1 MADNQVDL
9 KLNLDFKGV
18 NDALYQMIGDF
29 KGTDKEFEKIAA
41 SIDKNAKKLEA
52 SIILFGPAS
61 KQAATAQKAL
71 EANMITLVANGVN
84 PEIAALATLNTKLSQ
99 TQAATNGATGSIN
112 NSAGALKQSSKQWT
126 SLALVVQDL
135 PYGFRGIQN
144 NLPALF
150 GSIASAAGPAY
161 FAFSALI
168 AAITFFDQQSQKA
181 AASTK
186 SLYEGFHTLKTE
198 TLSLGSIFSAVREGT
213 LSAADATKIF
223 NEKLGDLYGTAK
235 SVYEAE
241 QLYIKKTEG
250 YIKAQYFRAK
260 ADIEYEKAKEA
271 LAKKDAAYAED
282 QVGIL
287 GRLAIATASF
297 FKAGAFQ
304 GIGGLYST
312 ATLYAKESADQQIEL
327 AGYVSDY
334 QEAQFQKSL
343 ALGERYNSQRY
354 KIEQQYGIKSTTI
367 KDNASKEEIAA
378 LNKAKEQQ
386 QKVNEQVLQ
395 NLIDAKK
402 QEVQMYKD
410 DAFAKYKAS
419 AELVQLEVDLAKEK
433 LKNAGYTANQIT
445 ALEIGIHKE
454 RDNKLVLLGEA
465 LQEQLLVQDDKTR
478 KEKKKRDEEE
488 LKQFTDGYK
497 NQLSAFDAFYR
508 DKQNL
513 STGDRLAQ
521 KSIYEQEASDLQY
534 MLESNF
540 ITYDDYI
547 KRLGETFKGWSN
559 NNKAITK
566 EAASSIMQIGNGL
579 MSALGSSMDMLLNKG
594 ASLGDTIKGM
604 VNDLIQ
610 QLIKVIA
617 TAAIAAA
624 LMSVIFPGKLAEAGM
639 GGMDL
644 FQSLFTQGMGLGSIA
659 FPAKKMANG
668 GIVSGP
674 TMGLM
679 GEYPGAANNPEVVAP
694 LDKLKSMI
702 GGGSGGTFV
711 LRGQDLLLATN
722 RAQKASNLKG
732 QSISLA

>member
-168 AAITFFDQQSQKA
+168 AAITYFDQQSSKA
-181 AASTK
+181 ATSTK
-186 SLYEGFHTLKTE
+186 TLYESFNKLKTE

-235 SVYEAE
+235 NVYEAE

-282 QVGIL
+282 QVGVL
-287 GRLAIATASF
+287 GRLATATGAF
-297 FKAGAFQ
+297 FKAGAIQ
-304 GIGGLYST
+304 GIAGFYKAGVI
-312 ATLYAKESADQQIEL
+312 YAKDATEQQIEL
-327 AGYVSDY
+327 AGYETDY
-334 QEAQFQKSL
+334 QEAQFQKRL
-343 ALGERYNSQRY
+343 ALGQRY
-354 KIEQQYGIKSTTI
+354 MSEKFKIEQQYGIKSNTI
-367 KDNASKEEIAA
+367 KDNTDKEALAA
-378 LNKAKEQQ
+378 LGKAIEQQ
-386 QKVNEQVLQ
+386 QNVNEKVIQD
-395 NLIDAKK
+395 LIDAKK
-402 QEVQMYKD
+402 QEVKLFED
-410 DAFAKYKAS
+410 DAYKKFEVS
-419 AELVQLEVDLAKEK
+419 KQLAELEK
-433 LKNAGYTANQIT
+433 AL
-445 ALEIGIHKE
+445 ALEKIKNGEYTTKQQLALQE
-454 RDNKLVLLGEA
+454 GVYVEYSNKLLLLDQA
-465 LQEQLLVQDDKTR
+465 MQEQLLAQDDKTR
-478 KEKKKRDEEE
+478 KEKNKRYKED
-488 LKQFTDGYK
+488 LKQFTDAYNNQLTAFDEFYK
-497 NQLSAFDAFYR
+497 NL
-508 DKQNL
+508 QNL
-513 STGDRLAQ
+513 STGNREEQ
-521 KSIYEQEASDLQY
+521 KLIYEQQSSDLQY
-534 MLESNF
+534 MLDNDL
-540 ITYDDYI
+540 ITYQDYI
-547 KRLGETFKGWSN
+547 NRISSVFKGWAN
-559 NNKAITK
+559 NNKAIAA
-566 EAASSIMQIGNGL
+566 EAASFIQQIGNGI
-579 MSALGSSMDMLLNKG
+579 MSALGPAIDSLLDKSSN
-594 ASLGDTIKGM
+594 LGDVIKKM
-604 VNDLIQ
+604 AQDLIA

-617 TAAIAAA
+617 TAAIAAT
-624 LMSVIFPGKLAEAGM
+624 LLSIIFPGKLAAAGLSSDDVFM
-639 GGMDL
+639 G
-644 FQSLFTQGMGLGSIA
+644 LFTQGMGLGSLA
-659 FPAKKMANG
+659 FPPKKMANG

-679 GEYPGAANNPEVVAP
+679 GEYPGASHNPEVVAP
-694 LDKLKSMI
+694 LDKLKTLI
-702 GGGSGGTFV
+702 GNDSGGQFV
-711 LRGQDLLLATN
+711 LKGNDLILAINRSNSALNLRRGV
-722 RAQKASNLKG
+722 
-732 QSISLA
+732 

>member
-168 AAITFFDQQSQKA
+168 AAITYFDQQSSKA
-181 AASTK
+181 ATSTK
-186 SLYEGFHTLKTE
+186 TLYESFNKLKTE

-213 LSAADATKIF
+213 LSASDATKIY
-223 NEKLGDLYGTAK
+223 NEKLGDLFGTAK

-250 YIKAQYFRAK
+250 YIRAQYLRAK

-282 QVGIL
+282 QVGVL
-287 GRLAIATASF
+287 GKLAIATAAF
-297 FKAGAFQ
+297 LKAGAFQ

-312 ATLYAKESADQQIEL
+312 STILAKDYADQQIEL
-327 AGYVSDY
+327 AGYVTDY
-334 QEAQFQKSL
+334 EEAQFQKRL
-343 ALGERYNSQRY
+343 ALGERYLSQAY
-354 KIEQQYGIKSTTI
+354 KLEQEYGIKSTTI
-367 KDNASKEEIAA
+367 KDKTDKAAIAA
-378 LNKAKEQQ
+378 LGKAIEKQQ
-386 QKVNEQVLQ
+386 SVNEKVIQD
-395 NLIDAKK
+395 LIDAKK
-402 QEVQMYKD
+402 QEVKLFED
-410 DAFAKYKAS
+410 DAYKKFEVS
-419 AELVQLEVDLAKEK
+419 KQLAELEKALGLEKIKNGEYTTKQQL
-433 LKNAGYTANQIT
+433 
-445 ALEIGIHKE
+445 ALQEGVYVE
-454 RDNKLVLLGEA
+454 YSNKLLLLDQA
-465 LQEQLLVQDDKTR
+465 MQEQLLAQDDKTR
-478 KEKKKRDEEE
+478 KEKNKRYKED
-488 LKQFTDGYK
+488 LKQFTDAYNNQLTAFDEFYK
-497 NQLSAFDAFYR
+497 NL
-508 DKQNL
+508 QNL
-513 STGDRLAQ
+513 STGNREEQ
-521 KSIYEQEASDLQY
+521 KLIYEQQSSDLQY
-534 MLESNF
+534 MLDNDL
-540 ITYDDYI
+540 ITYQDYI
-547 KRLGETFKGWSN
+547 NRISSVFKGWAN
-559 NNKAITK
+559 NNKAIAA
-566 EAASSIMQIGNGL
+566 EAASFIQQIGNGI
-579 MSALGSSMDMLLNKG
+579 MSALGPAIDSLLDKSSN
-594 ASLGDTIKGM
+594 LGDVIKKM
-604 VNDLIQ
+604 AQDLIA

-617 TAAIAAA
+617 TAAIAAT
-624 LMSVIFPGKLAEAGM
+624 LLSIIFPGKLAAAGLSSDDVFM
-639 GGMDL
+639 G
-644 FQSLFTQGMGLGSIA
+644 LFTQGMGLGSLA
-659 FPAKKMANG
+659 FPPKKMANG

-679 GEYPGAANNPEVVAP
+679 GEYPGASHNPEVVAP
-694 LDKLKSMI
+694 LDKLKTLI
-702 GGGSGGTFV
+702 GNDSGGQFV
-711 LRGQDLLLATN
+711 LKGNDLILAINRSNSALNLRRGV
-722 RAQKASNLKG
+722 
-732 QSISLA
+732 